1 MSLPP
6 GYRLSDDKAGLQID
20 VIHGF
25 LGEDAYWSPGLPRAV
40 VERAVANSRCVGVYG
55 PGDAQV
61 AFARLVTDS
70 ATFAYLCDVFVL
82 PPARGR
88 GLAKAMVG
96 FFMAHP
102 ELQDLR
108 RWMLVTRDAHRLYS
122 QFGFGPISDEQ
133 AGRLMQRLDPDVYRR
148 MTS

>member
-1 MSLPP
+1 MSLPD
-6 GYRLSDDKAGLQID
+6 GYRLSDDRAELQIE

-25 LGEDAYWSPGLPRAV
+25 LAADAYWSPGIPRAV
-40 VERAVANSRCVGVYG
+40 VERAIANSRCVGAYG
-55 PGDAQV
+55 PDGRQA

-82 PPARGR
+82 PAARGL

-108 RWMLVTRDAHRLYS
+108 RWMLVTRDAHGLYS
-122 QFGFGPISDEQ
+122 QFGFEPISAEQ
-133 AGRLMQRLDPDVYRR
+133 VGRLMQRLDPDVYRR
-148 MTS
+148 MAS